1 MKLDK
6 FWVVTDPT
14 TPDAELQDIMFETT
28 PRGIFIQF
36 RGGLD
41 AEKDRI
47 EFYTDRKSA
56 EADAMERLEWI
67 QRKPKRS
74 GILSPRKGANGY
86 HDEWYV
92 GITIDGKNDPGW
104 KGYHD
109 DFFKTEPE
117 AKKYAKRVVQDLKQ
131 EGKKFKEWSVEVWR
145 AVIDEEDN
153 EVVKMPDQTW
163 GDHYP
168 E

>member
-56 EADAMERLEWI
+56 ETDAMERLEWI

-117 AKKYAKRVVQDLKQ
+117 AKKYAKRVVQPCWEVISYNGKQ
-131 EGKKFKEWSVEVWR
+131 SPCSLSDCWR
-145 AVIDEEDN
+145 LLLIQLRGFYWAN
-153 EVVKMPDQTW
+153 
-163 GDHYP
+163 
-168 E
+168 